1 MGEFDKNLRT
11 AEARKQKMLSMDP
24 NEQARCVEW
33 MRIAELKHA
42 RLAMLA
48 AAGWPL
54 AELANGGG
62 RSWLHSA
69 TNGRAPSLF
78 NGHLLDYWP
87 ALFVIFGGLSFLEFT
102 TKDSYTDG
110 NFGFD
115 PLGIASGKGPE
126 GASGEYI
133 FDLKDGL
140 PFPNAGDMDALK
152 LAELKNGR
160 AAMMA
165 ITGFAVAEFFWGKP
179 VTELTPIFF

>member
-1 MGEFDKNLRT
+1 MRT
-11 AEARKQKMLSMDP
+11 
-24 NEQARCVEW
+24 
-33 MRIAELKHA
+33 AELKHA

-54 AELANGGG
+54 AELVNSGG
-62 RSWLHSA
+62 RSWLSSA

-78 NGHLLDYWP
+78 NGHLLDFWP
-87 ALFVIFGGLSFLEFT
+87 ALFIIFGGLSFLEFT
-102 TKDSYTDG
+102 TKDSYQDG

-133 FDLKDGL
+133 FDFKDGL
-140 PFPNAGDMDALK
+140 PFPNAGNMAALK

>member
-1 MGEFDKNLRT
+1 
-11 AEARKQKMLSMDP
+11 MLSMDP
-24 NEQARCVEW
+24 KEQARCVEW
-33 MRIAELKHA
+33 MRTAELKHA

-102 TKDSYTDG
+102 TKDSYIDG

-115 PLGIASGKGPE
+115 PLGIASGEGP
-126 GASGEYI
+126 A
-133 FDLKDGL
+133 KGL
-140 PFPNAGDMDALK
+140 PFPNAGNMEALK

-165 ITGFAVAEFFWGKP
+165 ITGFAVAEFVWGKP